1 MKVAA
6 AVHNTIR
13 CYHVISD
20 EKKRA
25 TTQTSLGPFFKKVDR
40 IEPSEEPEPVSL
52 TSGLSDTAACPPSP
66 MVLILQLY
74 HLPPPFSPLVS
85 NASCPYPWCQ
95 PHMPDAVLYYST
107 VRWLFKALYCRIE
120 NVFFNYIHSFLKMY
134 LQKKMYLHHH
144 GNYDLNALT
153 WLLFEIQSLDPC
165 TVVKLKMWLNTKSRL
180 QNTVPGP
187 FFL

>member
-107 VRWLFKALYCRIE
+107 VRWLFKALYCKIK
-120 NVFFNYIHSFLKMY
+120 NTIFIFCLFICY
-134 LQKKMYLHHH
+134 LYVKDTI
-144 GNYDLNALT
+144 N
-153 WLLFEIQSLDPC
+153 LLQCNSI
-165 TVVKLKMWLNTKSRL
+165 
-180 QNTVPGP
+180 
-187 FFL
+187 